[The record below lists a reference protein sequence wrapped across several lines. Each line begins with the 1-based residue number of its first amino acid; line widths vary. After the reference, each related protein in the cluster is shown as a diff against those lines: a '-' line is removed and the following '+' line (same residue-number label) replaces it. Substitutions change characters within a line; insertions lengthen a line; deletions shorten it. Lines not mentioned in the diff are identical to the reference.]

1 MSTALAILEAA
12 RVLAPLIEELAEYI
26 TGRGGYPPSLVN
38 VPDPIKSRIAAD
50 ARAARLRAK

>member
-1 MSTALAILEAA
+1 MAMLEAA
-12 RVLAPLIEELAEYI
+12 RVLAPLIEELAAYI

-38 VPDPIKSRIAAD
+38 VPDPLKSRIAAD